1 MIRPKRYLFPL
12 TFSIIAI
19 FLSALIMTVLS
30 CNTKDRK
37 KDKFDSI
44 EERQKAL
51 SNAMLD
57 YNAARLQAE
66 LEIIDSLS
74 TAWGWSVEKI
84 SGGIVFE
91 KVSDSASQNDMT
103 SVVEGDTVMWDMSA
117 SLINGVECF
126 TQDSLQFVVGHSN
139 QPIGFEEIASNILRG
154 DSIRAILP
162 SLMGYG
168 IKGIKGEV
176 PPGALLVLKVRQ
188 F

>member
-12 TFSIIAI
+12 KLSVIAI
-19 FLSALIMTVLS
+19 FLSALTMTVLS
-30 CNTKDRK
+30 CNTNERQ
-37 KDKFDSI
+37 KDKFDTI
-44 EERQKAL
+44 EQRQKAL
-51 SNAMLD
+51 SNAILD

-74 TAWGWSVEKI
+74 IAWGWSAEKI

-91 KVSDSASQNDMT
+91 KVDSESQNDMT
-103 SVVEGDTVMWDMSA
+103 SVVEGDTVLWNMSA

-126 TQDSLQFVVGHSN
+126 TQDSLQFVIGHSN

>member
-12 TFSIIAI
+12 TFSVIAI
-19 FLSALIMTVLS
+19 FLSALTMTVLS

-74 TAWGWSVEKI
+74 IAWGWSAEKI

-91 KVSDSASQNDMT
+91 KVVSESQNDMT
-103 SVVEGDTVMWDMSA
+103 SVVEGDTVLWDMSA

-126 TQDSLQFVVGHSN
+126 TQDSLQFVIGHSN
-139 QPIGFEEIASNILRG
+139 QPIGFEEIALNILRG

-168 IKGIKGEV
+168 IKGMKGEV